1 MTAHLPYVT
10 LECLH
15 TKCRTIVYPSPKLRD
30 VIHECPLAMS
40 QLDILDRLIIR
51 SVVEITVD
59 QLAIVSGTIQL
70 ALPSSQ
76 QQQQQ
81 SSKLQTANVHPNT
94 TR

>member
-1 MTAHLPYVT
+1 MA
-10 LECLH
+10 
-15 TKCRTIVYPSPKLRD
+15 
-30 VIHECPLAMS
+30 

-51 SVVEITVD
+51 SVLEITVD

-76 QQQQQ
+76 QQQT
-81 SSKLQTANVHPNT
+81 SKLQTANVHPNT